1 MVELNCVKPG
11 AKPGQV
17 ILAINL
23 SQAGEI
29 KNSLAILEE
38 LGYTPTIQNVSL
50 RGGVHVFAFL
60 KDEQHESSGV
70 QFDYLLDEWLALRE
84 RFDPRAV
91 HLWRGYSTVD
101 ECRAS

>member
-17 ILAINL
+17 ILAVNL
-23 SQAGEI
+23 SQSGEI

-38 LGYTPTIQNVSL
+38 LGYAPTIQNVSL

-60 KDEQHESSGV
+60 KDEQHESGV
-70 QFDYLLDEWLALRE
+70 RSDYLMDEWLTLRE

-91 HLWRGYSTVD
+91 HLWRGYSTVA
-101 ECRAS
+101 ECQAS